1 MKKKIIVSFF
11 VFALFFGHAPGTKAQ
26 SCLDSNG
33 NSECGAGEV
42 CCPLPPTG
50 SVSECRTRAS
60 CASVS
65 PVQNND
71 GQVAKKGL
79 FDNPLESDSLLEL
92 FGKIVQTV
100 VRIAAVLLIFAFV
113 WVGFQFAA
121 AQGNTEKLSK
131 ARMAL
136 LWTVVGAAIILGAE
150 GIAMVIGATAATLA
164 P

>member
-1 MKKKIIVSFF
+1 MRKKIIISFF
-11 VFALFFGHAPGTKAQ
+11 ALTLLFGQAPIAQAQ

-50 SVSECRTRAS
+50 AVSECRTRAS
-60 CASVS
+60 CATVNPS
-65 PVQNND
+65 NEYREE
-71 GQVAKKGL
+71 ARGL
-79 FDNPLESDSLLEL
+79 FDNPLQSGSLIEL
-92 FGKIVQTV
+92 FGKILQAV

-150 GIAMVIGATAATLA
+150 GIAMIIGATAATLA